1 MRQAGVLAA
10 AAMFSLDNVLPQLAE
25 EHDKTQQIAYGV
37 SIYLLQFIFKK
48 NQSQIVLSPFEQE
61 KIAVTTCFYVF
72 KPAVLLP
79 WFRKN
84 IKNWKQR
91 HVVDK

>member
-37 SIYLLQFIFKK
+37 SIYLWFYYNVFFNK
-48 NQSQIVLSPFEQE
+48 NQSQIGLSPFEQE
-61 KIAVTTCFYVF
+61 KIAVTIPISMFISQLCFYLGF
-72 KPAVLLP
+72 EKT
-79 WFRKN
+79 
-84 IKNWKQR
+84 
-91 HVVDK
+91 

>member
-37 SIYLLQFIFKK
+37 SIYLWFYYNVFFNK
-48 NQSQIVLSPFEQE
+48 NQSQIGLSPFEQE
-61 KIAVTTCFYVF
+61 KIAVTTCFYDF
-72 KPAVLLP
+72 KPAVP
-79 WFRKN
+79 SPHGFEKN
-84 IKNWKQR
+84 I
-91 HVVDK
+91 